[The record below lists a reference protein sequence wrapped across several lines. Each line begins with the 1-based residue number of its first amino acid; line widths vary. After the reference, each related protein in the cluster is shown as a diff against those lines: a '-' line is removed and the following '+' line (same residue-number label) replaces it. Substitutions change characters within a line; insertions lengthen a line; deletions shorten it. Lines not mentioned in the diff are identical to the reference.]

1 MANRARVRVELK
13 KKYNDPHR
21 NFKDMLQEFKRRVS
35 NAGIM
40 HEYKEHQFYESPS
53 EKNRK
58 KKKEAEKKAQME
70 TLERKILGGE
80 RVKASAGLI
89 KKVMSN
95 LNKNKRDNNKKRN
108 YRQDD

>member
-35 NAGIM
+35 NAGIL
-40 HEYKEHQFYESPS
+40 HDYKEHQFYESPS

-58 KKKEAEKKAQME
+58 KRKEAEKKRQME

-89 KKVMSN
+89 KKVMAN
-95 LNKNKRDNNKKRN
+95 LAKNKRDNKKRN

>member
-13 KKYNDPHR
+13 RKYNDPQR
-21 NFKDMLQEFKRRVS
+21 NFKELLREFKRRVS

-40 HEYKEHQFYESPS
+40 HDFKEHQFYESPS
-53 EKNRK
+53 EKKRK
-58 KKKEAEKKAQME
+58 KNKEADKKRQME

-80 RVKASAGLI
+80 RVKASGGLI

-95 LNKNKRDNNKKRN
+95 LAKNKRDNKKQN